1 MPFFSPLHT
10 VRCSGVMEGLVE
22 SFVLW
27 KLNSNIVESLFVLHP
42 GFCSFVC
49 ITLCAHFALRGAC
62 FILGLTVEK
71 KWVICQRVLHLWS
84 PREARGFHLCVH
96 VCVSPAAVV
105 GPSETLGLPL
115 DSLDWQH
122 RVPERSSTS
131 FLFSF
136 GLVLTL
142 LHFLGLPPFHAL
154 SSHDTVGGA
163 ELQYLEFPWAPLS
176 GISLL
181 LECRKMSSATRRI
194 SMSTLEYCKYDF
206 CVSAFIFR
214 FFYVCADTLLFSLMV
229 WRLFLR
235 DRGKKKI
242 DIAI

>member
-1 MPFFSPLHT
+1 MHT
-10 VRCSGVMEGLVE
+10 FCASGCMFYFGPHSGKKNE
-22 SFVLW
+22 SSVNAFYTYEAPERPEV
-27 KLNSNIVESLFVLHP
+27 SIY
-42 GFCSFVC
+42 
-49 ITLCAHFALRGAC
+49 AC
-62 FILGLTVEK
+62 T
-71 KWVICQRVLHLWS
+71 
-84 PREARGFHLCVH
+84 
-96 VCVSPAAVV
+96 CVSDCPAAVV

-115 DSLDWQH
+115 DSFDWQH

-194 SMSTLEYCKYDF
+194 SMSTLEYCKYYF

-214 FFYVCADTLLFSLMV
+214 FFLRLCWHFT
-229 WRLFLR
+229 LFL
-235 DRGKKKI
+235 DGVKAVPTSLWKKK
-242 DIAI
+242 